1 MRQLVITTLAFLAS
15 TFHAMA
21 WDVKLEEEAFG
32 QRDGIA
38 TSEFR
43 NGGSMFVEC
52 QQGKLAFGLITL
64 EKNDDGNSGTI
75 TFRLAIDGAQH
86 KDYDV
91 EIGSTRAETYRMT
104 SDSPEESLEVLKAIA
119 VAKKRIETALVGAD
133 GSLIYTAKREVSG
146 SSRAMHAIAKACKL
160 TLEERSKQ

>member
-1 MRQLVITTLAFLAS
+1 MKQLAGATLAFFALTSPAL
-15 TFHAMA
+15 A
-21 WDVKLEEEAFG
+21 WDARLEEEAFG
-32 QRDGIA
+32 QRDGMA
-38 TSEFR
+38 SSDCR

-52 QQGKLAFGLITL
+52 QQGKLAFGLVTL

-75 TFRLAIDGAQH
+75 AFRLAVDGGQH

-119 VAKKRIETALVGAD
+119 GAKKRIETALVSPD
-133 GSLIYTAKREVSG
+133 GSLIYAAKREVSG
-146 SSRAMHAIAKACKL
+146 SSKAMQSIAKACKL
-160 TLEERSKQ
+160 TLDKKAKQ